1 MEDRRDEEKLYH
13 SMPITELQ
21 EKASFINW
29 RDYFQEALRIVNK
42 KISDRERVV
51 VYAPEYLANLTILIQ
66 EYSETDEKK
75 M

>member
-13 SMPITELQ
+13 SMPLTDLQ
-21 EKASFINW
+21 EKAPFINW
-29 RDYFQEALRIVNK
+29 REYFQEALRIVSK
-42 KISDRERVV
+42 KISEKERVV
-51 VYAPEYLANLTILIQ
+51 VYAPEYLADLTTLIH